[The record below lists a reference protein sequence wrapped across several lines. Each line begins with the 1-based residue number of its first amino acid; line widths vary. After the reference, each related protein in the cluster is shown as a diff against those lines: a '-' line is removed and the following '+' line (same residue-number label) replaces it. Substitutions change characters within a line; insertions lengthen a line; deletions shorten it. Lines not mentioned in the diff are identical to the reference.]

1 MDMKFLQPATK
12 EEAGG
17 IGKNNMDIYETF
29 LHYKCLDLI
38 VLHCKIQI
46 FTWQNMD
53 NFTLQK
59 FYFANCEQ

>member
-53 NFTLQK
+53 NFTL
-59 FYFANCEQ
+59 